1 MKPIS
6 TYTVVPKLPKKM
18 MKIKE
23 IAYNLWWAWNN
34 DAIDLFRRLDSDLW
48 EESNHNPVKML
59 STISQKVLEEKSSDD
74 GFLEHL
80 RNIVKKFEHY
90 IKEKTWYEKNFGKQ
104 DSPRIAYFSAE
115 FGLTECIPIY
125 SGGLG
130 ILAGDHLKSASDLGI
145 PLVGVGL
152 LYQKGYFRQYLNNDG
167 WQGELYPIND
177 FYNLPLVLVKNE
189 EGKPLMV
196 GVSFPGRTVWAQI
209 WRINVGRISLY
220 LLDTNIPVN
229 SIEDQD
235 ITDELYGGDNEMR
248 IKQELILGIGGVRAL
263 HKLGIHPQV
272 YHMNEGHSAFLA
284 LERIRSY
291 IEEKGLS
298 FYEALEATKTG
309 NIFTTHTPVPAGI
322 DLFPIDLM
330 KKYFLDYCNQL
341 KISWDEFLK
350 LGVET
355 NSGQEKMFS
364 MAILAIR
371 TASYIN
377 GVSKLHGVVSRNMFH
392 YLWPQ
397 VPVDEVPITSIT
409 NGVHHRSWISKDM
422 SGLYDRYLGPKW
434 LGDPSDQTVWERV
447 EQIPDEELW
456 RTHERRRER
465 LVAFTRRRLKEQLRR
480 VGAPESEI
488 LQAEVVLNPDALTI
502 GFARRFATYKRADLL
517 LRDPERLAKIV
528 SNEERPVQIIFS
540 GKAHPK
546 DIPGKNLIRELVKI
560 ARRGEFRRHIVFL
573 EDYNMIIS
581 RYLVQ
586 GVDLW
591 LNTPKRL
598 YEASGT
604 SGMKASAN
612 GVINMSILDGW
623 WDEAYKPGIG
633 WAIGKDIEYDDIEY
647 QYDVESKAIYD
658 ILEKEVIPLFY
669 DRGADRLPRKWIKL
683 MKNSLTSICPVFNTN
698 RMVCEYTER
707 FYNDALKK
715 YYLVNKDNMKIA
727 REMAAWKENL
737 KREWSKITIKKVI
750 TKSPEELPVGSKVEI
765 EAEIFLGTVQHKDV
779 SVEIYSGTI
788 DHKGQIDNGKSFPM
802 ILSEQLEGGNYIFK
816 GSIPCKM
823 SGVHGFSVRILP
835 KNDHLVNPVEMGLI
849 LWASQ

>member
-209 WRINVGRISLY
+209 WKVNVGRISLY